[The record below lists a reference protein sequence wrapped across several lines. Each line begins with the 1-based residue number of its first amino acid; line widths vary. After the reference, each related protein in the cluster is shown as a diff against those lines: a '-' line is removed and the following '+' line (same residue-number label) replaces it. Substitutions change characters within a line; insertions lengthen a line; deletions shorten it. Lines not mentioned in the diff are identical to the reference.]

1 MTKSP
6 DSIGSTPHRQT
17 ASGEQDPTFPSA
29 SAGDRQGHAEAVSGA
44 GQSGGSEP
52 SDDEDGDLALEVEV
66 EPPEPSLEQRISELE
81 SKQKETYDRYIRSVA
96 ELDNFRKR
104 TRKEIE
110 DARIDAQSRVLR
122 EMLPVIDNL
131 ERALAAA
138 GGNEAGD
145 GHSIIEGVRLVLRQF
160 AQALERCGVTPVI
173 AQGAAF
179 DPTEHEAVS
188 QLEIDTAPPGTV
200 VGVLQSGYRIGDRLL
215 RPALVVVAKAPPPAA
230 SANQAGEP
238 TVGDD
243 GDGDGSGGERRGDGS
258 GDDGDG
264 DDAGSAG
271 PNGRDPEAA

>member
-6 DSIGSTPHRQT
+6 DS
-17 ASGEQDPTFPSA
+17 GEVDPTIASA
-29 SAGDRQGHAEAVSGA
+29 SAGDPESQGGSS
-44 GQSGGSEP
+44 SGGTP
-52 SDDEDGDLALEVEV
+52 SGGEVEDLALEVEV
-66 EPPEPSLEQRISELE
+66 EPPEPTLEQRIAELE
-81 SKQKETYDRYIRSVA
+81 ARQKETFDRYLRSVA

-138 GGNEAGD
+138 GGADASN

-160 AQALERCGVTPVI
+160 GQALERCGVTQVA

-179 DPTEHEAVS
+179 DPTHHEAVS
-188 QLEIDTAPPGTV
+188 QVETAEVPAGTV

-215 RPALVVVAKAPPPAA
+215 RPALVVVAKPPSQAAPDGNGGDGDA
-230 SANQAGEP
+230 SGGNGRARD
-238 TVGDD
+238 GDG
-243 GDGDGSGGERRGDGS
+243 GDGDGGAET
-258 GDDGDG
+258 
-264 DDAGSAG
+264 AGRSD
-271 PNGRDPEAA
+271 RDPEAV

>member
-6 DSIGSTPHRQT
+6 DSIGSVPHRQT

-29 SAGDRQGHAEAVSGA
+29 AGDRQGHAQAVSGA
-44 GQSGGSEP
+44 GQSDGSEP
-52 SDDEDGDLALEVEV
+52 SDDDEDLALEVEV
-66 EPPEPSLEQRISELE
+66 EPPEPSLEQRLAELE
-81 SKQKETYDRYIRSVA
+81 GKQKETYDRYLRSVA

-104 TRKEIE
+104 TRKEID

-138 GGNEAGD
+138 GGNDAGE

-160 AQALERCGVTPVI
+160 AQALERCGVTPVM

-179 DPTEHEAVS
+179 DPTQHEAVS

-215 RPALVVVAKAPPPAA
+215 RPALVVVAKAPPA
-230 SANQAGEP
+230 SAGANQAGEP
-238 TVGDD
+238 SVGDD
-243 GDGDGSGGERRGDGS
+243 GGEGSGGQRRGDGS
-258 GDDGDG
+258 GEDGDQ

>member
-6 DSIGSTPHRQT
+6 DSIGSRPHRQT
-17 ASGEQDPTFPSA
+17 ASDEQDPTFPSA
-29 SAGDRQGHAEAVSGA
+29 SAGDRQGHAEAVSGG

-52 SDDEDGDLALEVEV
+52 SDDDDDLALEVEV
-66 EPPEPSLEQRISELE
+66 EPPEPSLEQRLVELE
-81 SKQKETYDRYIRSVA
+81 GKQKETYDRYLRSVA

-104 TRKEIE
+104 TRKEVE

-160 AQALERCGVTPVI
+160 AQALERCGVSPVI

-179 DPTEHEAVS
+179 DPTQHEAVS
-188 QLEIDTAPPGTV
+188 QIETDTAPAGTV

-215 RPALVVVAKAPPPAA
+215 RPALVVVAKAPPAGAGA
-230 SANQAGEP
+230 SQAGEP
-238 TVGDD
+238 SVGDD
-243 GDGDGSGGERRGDGS
+243 GEGEGSGGERRGDGS
-258 GDDGDG
+258 GEDGDQ